1 MTTLKGNTQ
10 SMHWGVGCDL
20 DQSAINGGEG
30 SVGWGGVVGV
40 LVGGWGPKTNGKA
53 SIPESNSRVNTQLR
67 WPRGVC

>member
-30 SVGWGGVVGV
+30 SVGWGGGVGV
-40 LVGGWGPKTNGKA
+40 LVGGWGPKTKTGNK
-53 SIPESNSRVNTQLR
+53 PTTHHTELLN
-67 WPRGVC
+67 